1 MSVKKEN
8 LLFVPV
14 TRPSSVAVLHWYGFL
29 GFFVRVFVVKSPFD
43 PRKNKWKLNFCW
55 QPLLRNILLNSRGL
69 TVTKYI
75 ERNYQLIQY
84 NTRLTRKTKEKH
96 KFKRKHKSVCFA
108 HACCLPPPP
117 RSLRINCTVALFSGS
132 LARLYTAPSKDSNWI
147 LQWKP
152 DYMALMKILE
162 V

>member
-1 MSVKKEN
+1 M
-8 LLFVPV
+8 
-14 TRPSSVAVLHWYGFL
+14 
-29 GFFVRVFVVKSPFD
+29 RVFVVKSPFD
-43 PRKNKWKLNFCW
+43 PRKKSENLIFMELLVDIDMKSG

-132 LARLYTAPSKDSNWI
+132 LARLYTAPSKDSN
-147 LQWKP
+147 
-152 DYMALMKILE
+152 
-162 V
+162 